1 MDCPPVLHGLAD
13 STAPAR
19 SRVMSA
25 CAAVVVWRKD
35 DVRAWAQQD
44 EASDDRDAIE
54 KARSTLEQALFLAQ
68 RVGNAEE
75 QAAALINLGYVLS
88 KLGETEAALQMDRD
102 ALVAFESVGIKAGV
116 ACVYCNLAEKLYGSG
131 RWKESKAA
139 ALNGL
144 AVAEEINNPY
154 WITGGP

>member
-1 MDCPPVLHGLAD
+1 MTTVTPL
-13 STAPAR
+13 
-19 SRVMSA
+19 
-25 CAAVVVWRKD
+25 
-35 DVRAWAQQD
+35 
-44 EASDDRDAIE
+44 E

-75 QAAALINLGYVLS
+75 QTAALINLGYVLS

-154 WITGGP
+154 WITGGADRPRRSRARTAERRGSRRRRRASCRQRP